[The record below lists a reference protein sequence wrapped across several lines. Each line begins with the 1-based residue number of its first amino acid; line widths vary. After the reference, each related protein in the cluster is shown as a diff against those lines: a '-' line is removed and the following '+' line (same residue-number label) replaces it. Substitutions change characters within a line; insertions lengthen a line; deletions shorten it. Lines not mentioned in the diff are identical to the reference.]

1 MKIPQGL
8 SDTHG
13 MENIQILAIEQQA
26 IKNTSYHGTEQV
38 YAQWDR
44 INVSIMRQYQHG
56 VSLRPTLCIEN
67 T

>member
-8 SDTHG
+8 SDTHV
-13 MENIQILAIEQQA
+13 MENIQILAMEQQA

-44 INVSIMRQYQHG
+44 INVSIMGQYQHE
-56 VSLRPTLCIEN
+56 VSLRPTFYTVN